1 MERLSPMGFEL
12 FPAVVVDF
20 MHEFELG
27 VVKNILRHLVR
38 ILYCTG
44 PGSIALL
51 NKRYT
56 AGHRIRT
63 N

>member
-1 MERLSPMGFEL
+1 MGFEL
-12 FPAVVVDF
+12 FPVVVVDF

-56 AGHRIRT
+56 AGHHI
-63 N
+63 

>member
-1 MERLSPMGFEL
+1 MSFEL
-12 FPAVVVDF
+12 FPVVVVDF

-27 VVKNILRHLVR
+27 MVKYMLRHLVR

-56 AGHRIRT
+56 AGYRIRT